1 MANPIILTSLDDSPD
16 AERILDAFEQRT
28 GLDADR
34 RESGRFY
41 ELADAEHRERIVQT
55 LTDIDE
61 RWTDHV
67 GLRDPG

>member
-1 MANPIILTSLDDSPD
+1 MANPIILTPLDESPD

-34 RESGRFY
+34 RASGRFY
-41 ELADAEHRERIVQT
+41 ELDDDEHRQRIVQT